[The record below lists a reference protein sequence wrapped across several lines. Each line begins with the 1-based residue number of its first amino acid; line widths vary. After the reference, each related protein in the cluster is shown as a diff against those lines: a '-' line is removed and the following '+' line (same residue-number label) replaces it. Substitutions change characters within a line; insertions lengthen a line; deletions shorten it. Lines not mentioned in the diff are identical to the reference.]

1 MEDPKLNFRNY
12 KQRGEWVEMH
22 FMTRAAEEGLRV
34 SKPYGDS
41 APYDFIVEHSARCL
55 RVQVKSTSHTRNN
68 AHYCQVRGGN
78 HRPYVDNAFDFAAV
92 YLIQKR
98 VWYIIPTAQIAGQIS
113 LFFAPGMRN
122 SKYGQ
127 YQEAWKLLRVEA
139 TPAASLN
146 ADCCR

>member
-92 YLIQKR
+92 TSFKSGFGTSFPQR
-98 VWYIIPTAQIAGQIS
+98 
-113 LFFAPGMRN
+113 
-122 SKYGQ
+122 
-127 YQEAWKLLRVEA
+127 KL
-139 TPAASLN
+139 PARSASFSRP
-146 ADCCR
+146 A